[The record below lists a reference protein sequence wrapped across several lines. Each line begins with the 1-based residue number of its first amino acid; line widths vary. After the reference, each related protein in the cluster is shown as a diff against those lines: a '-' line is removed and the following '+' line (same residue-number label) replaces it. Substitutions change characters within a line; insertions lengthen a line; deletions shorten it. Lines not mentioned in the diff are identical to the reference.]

1 MSSPAAP
8 APRLPGLSGYGG
20 EIASAFQAT
29 SYHLLEELQAYIH
42 DRDPRRP
49 QRGGARYAEQ
59 AVAAGL
65 ALGDLLRAFLHF
77 GGYLLESVF
86 RMVEMGGSPEH
97 WHEVHRAIM
106 AFYNETLL
114 TMIERYLEQAP
125 WPKATAGFSAD

>member
-1 MSSPAAP
+1 
-8 APRLPGLSGYGG
+8 
-20 EIASAFQAT
+20 
-29 SYHLLEELQAYIH
+29 
-42 DRDPRRP
+42 
-49 QRGGARYAEQ
+49 
-59 AVAAGL
+59 
-65 ALGDLLRAFLHF
+65 LRAFLHF